1 VSGTDPGQTGR
12 MPAGHLPAG
21 HLPAGPPPARHGSSG
36 QAGSSDSG
44 LVFSAVLGQRDLDV
58 HFEVA
63 AGETVAL
70 LGSNG
75 AGKSTVVQV
84 IAGLLRPD
92 RGRATLAGRVL
103 FDVDAGVAPGAGPA
117 DTAGPGTASTGSERE
132 IRRRTW
138 LPPHARG
145 TALLAQ
151 EPLLFP
157 HLSVRDNVAFGPRSA
172 GAGRAASRVI
182 ADDWL
187 AQAEVADLAGRRP
200 AELSGGQ
207 AQRVA
212 VARALAAHPSLLLLD
227 EPMTALDVAAVPAQR
242 MLLHRVLRE
251 RTVLLVTHDPLDALA
266 LADRVVVL
274 ESGRIVEQGRTRE
287 VFARPR
293 TEFTRALTFGLDLGR

>member
-1 VSGTDPGQTGR
+1 MSTEG
-12 MPAGHLPAG
+12 MPAPAAATDG
-21 HLPAGPPPARHGSSG
+21 TGLSFHAVFGS
-36 QAGSSDSG
+36 
-44 LVFSAVLGQRDLDV
+44 RNLDV
-58 HFEVA
+58 AFTIA
-63 AGETVAL
+63 AGQTVAL

-75 AGKSTVVQV
+75 AGKSTIVQL

-92 RGRATLAGRVL
+92 HGRATLDGRVL
-103 FDVDAGVAPGAGPA
+103 FNVGPA
-117 DTAGPGTASTGSERE
+117 DPAATAAAPA
-132 IRRRTW
+132 W

-172 GAGRAASRVI
+172 GRTRADSRAI

-187 AQAEVADLAGRRP
+187 VRGGVADLAGRRP
-200 AELSGGQ
+200 AALSGGQ

-242 MLLHRVLRE
+242 MLLHGVLRN
-251 RTVLLVTHDPLDALA
+251 RTVLLVTHDPLDALV
-266 LADRVVVL
+266 LADQVVVL
-274 ESGRIVEQGRTRE
+274 DGGRIVEQGPTRE
-287 VFARPR
+287 VFARPG
-293 TEFTRALTFGLDLGR
+293 TDFTRALTFGLDLGA

>member
-1 VSGTDPGQTGR
+1 MTAATGR
-12 MPAGHLPAG
+12 SASERGGAGLSCH
-21 HLPAGPPPARHGSSG
+21 
-36 QAGSSDSG
+36 
-44 LVFSAVLGQRDLDV
+44 AVLGQRGLDV
-58 HFEVA
+58 AFEVA

-84 IAGLLRPD
+84 LAGLVHPD
-92 RGRATLAGRVL
+92 SGYATLDGRVL
-103 FDVDAGVAPGAGPA
+103 FDVGDPAGRDPAAAG
-117 DTAGPGTASTGSERE
+117 S
-132 IRRRTW
+132 RRTW

-172 GAGRAASRVI
+172 GASRAASRAT

-200 AELSGGQ
+200 AALSGGQ

-242 MLLHRVLRE
+242 MLLHTVLRD

-266 LADRVVVL
+266 LADRVLVL
-274 ESGRIVEQGRTRE
+274 EGGRIVEQGPTRD

-293 TEFTRALTFGLDLGR
+293 TDFTRALTFGLDLGR